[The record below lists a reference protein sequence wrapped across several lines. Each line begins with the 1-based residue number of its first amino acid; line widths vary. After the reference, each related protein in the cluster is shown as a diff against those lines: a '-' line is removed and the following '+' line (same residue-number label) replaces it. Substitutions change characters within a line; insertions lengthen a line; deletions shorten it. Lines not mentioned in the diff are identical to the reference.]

1 MPSLEQQ
8 LSALATQLERLR
20 DAIPVDPATTA
31 VTLEKH
37 RSGNDSTHARLR
49 VPKGKALA
57 NGKRTMSLDAK
68 DAAAWKQKIYAR
80 NQQAKVA
87 QCLSLMQQA
96 AAISTSI
103 TWDFGEDVQL
113 VNKTNIFTTGQTE
126 SGARK
131 GKTAKPPL
139 RFRYVFKNAKG
150 ASPINRTVHAISEER
165 PASGRWYSSAL
176 CGERPKA
183 GSWGWDT
190 APDNE
195 LSCPRCAAK
204 LKALGVGP

>member
-1 MPSLEQQ
+1 MVSLKQQ
-8 LSALATQLERLR
+8 LSTFVSQLEQLR

-37 RSGNDSTHARLR
+37 SPGNGSTYPRLR
-49 VPKGKALA
+49 VPKDKALA
-57 NGKRTMSLDAK
+57 NGKRTMSLDANGV
-68 DAAAWKQKIYAR
+68 AEWEQKLYAR

-87 QCLSLMQQA
+87 QCLDLIERA
-96 AAISTSI
+96 AAVAQGVS
-103 TWDFGEDVQL
+103 WDWGEGSGM
-113 VNKTNIFTTGQTE
+113 VNELNSFTIRKNE
-126 SGARK
+126 AVDRK
-131 GKTAKPPL
+131 GKSAQLP

-150 ASPINRTVHAISEER
+150 ASPLNRTVHAISEER
-165 PASGRWYSSAL
+165 PASGRWYSPAL

-195 LSCPRCAAK
+195 LGCPKCVVK
-204 LKALGVGP
+204 LKALSVS